1 MKLLPLTLSSIEAN
15 LALDEALLEAAEAG
29 SLDREV
35 LRLWESPTPAVIVGR
50 ASKIVIEVNGD
61 AAAKDNVPVCRRCS
75 GGTAVVLGP
84 GCLVYSLLLSQHLR
98 PELQNITW
106 AHQLVMERL
115 CLALDSIPQLAGRV
129 TWEGTCDLVMENKK
143 FSGNS
148 LRCKREW
155 ILYHG
160 TLLYDFRL
168 SSIDRYLGYP
178 PREPDYRQQ
187 RSHLDFLINLGV
199 DRDTLENALKQ
210 SWEATENLHDWP
222 AARTQEL
229 MVNRYLQPQWHSG
242 K

>member
-15 LALDEALLEAAEAG
+15 LALDEALLEEAEAG
-29 SLDREV
+29 SSCGEV

-50 ASKIVIEVNGD
+50 ASKISIEVNAE
-61 AAAKDNVPVCRRCS
+61 AAAKDEVPVCRRCS

-98 PELQNITW
+98 PQLQNITW
-106 AHQLVMERL
+106 SHQLVMERL
-115 CLALDSIPQLAGRV
+115 CIALDSIPHLTGRV
-129 TWEGTCDLVMENKK
+129 TWEGTCDLVLENKK

-148 LRCKREW
+148 LRCKRDW
-155 ILYHG
+155 VLYHG

-168 SSIDRYLGYP
+168 SQIDRWLGYP
-178 PREPDYRQQ
+178 PREPDYRQK

-199 DRDTLENALKQ
+199 DRKSLEEALKR
-210 SWEATENLHDWP
+210 SWEATEILHDWP
-222 AARTQEL
+222 AERTEEL
-229 MVNRYLQPQWHSG
+229 MASRYLQPQWHLG